1 LIIGYLI
8 KLKFI
13 ISKVGA
19 LKTFV
24 VAEIGSNW
32 EGNLQKA
39 EKLIKK
45 CSDAGADAVKF
56 QMWRATDLYSS
67 THPSWNFIKKSEI
80 TFNIATKL
88 KKIADDKYIEFF
100 CSAFYPEAVDFLEKL
115 NVKRYKVASRTCLFK
130 DPYSIETIERKA
142 ATKKPI
148 IISMGMG
155 GNKKKIE
162 KLFSNNTVTFCYCI
176 SEYPLAYEKIN
187 WNEAIKFN
195 GFSDH
200 TLGITAP
207 IVFTVLKKFYG
218 AKKIIIEKHVKLE
231 ESKGP
236 DASTSITVDQ
246 LSELISHIRI
256 IEK

>member
-1 LIIGYLI
+1 
-8 KLKFI
+8 
-13 ISKVGA
+13 

-24 VAEIGSNW
+24 VSEIGSNW
-32 EGNLQKA
+32 EGSLQKA

-45 CSDAGADAVKF
+45 CNEAGADAVKF
-56 QMWRATDLYSS
+56 QMWRATDLYSDK
-67 THPSWNFIKKSEI
+67 HPSWNFIKKSEI

-88 KKIADDKYIEFF
+88 KKIADNESIEFF

-115 NVKRYKVASRTCLFK
+115 SVKRYKVASRTCLFK
-130 DPYSIETIERKA
+130 DPHSRETIERKA
-142 ATKKPI
+142 KTKKPI

-162 KLFSNNTVTFCYCI
+162 KLFSNNRITFCYCI
-176 SEYPLAYEKIN
+176 SEYPLRYEKIN
-187 WNEAIKFN
+187 WNEALKYD

-207 IVFTVLKKFYG
+207 IVFTTLKKFQG
-218 AKKIIIEKHVKLE
+218 AKKILIEKHVKLE

-236 DASTSITVDQ
+236 DAPTSITINQ
-246 LSELISHIRI
+246 LSELVSHIRL